1 VGADVRRG
9 TLLARLLPDSVID
22 GMFRP
27 IVTAAPAAKEEQRA

>member
-1 VGADVRRG
+1 
-9 TLLARLLPDSVID
+9 DSVID

>member
-1 VGADVRRG
+1 
-9 TLLARLLPDSVID
+9 SVID

>member
-1 VGADVRRG
+1 
-9 TLLARLLPDSVID
+9 D

>member
-1 VGADVRRG
+1 
-9 TLLARLLPDSVID
+9 LPDSVID

>member
-1 VGADVRRG
+1 MCIRD
-9 TLLARLLPDSVID
+9 RLLPDSVID